1 MAAVVIAS
9 VINIRCA
16 VFFLKTQ
23 LVGVRVIKHR
33 VHLPAG
39 GVYLN
44 ADGRIQQRIIV
55 DVIAQQLAQQLI
67 VAVIICYFIIIQGI
81 DILVQLI
88 GLLLACFFVFLAGR
102 RKRGG
107 VKMRARLTVQQHLL
121 AEIVQLARC
130 VPAGQGDLRGL
141 EKGAGV
147 RLVLL
152 KPGQTDI
159 GNQAAPHEGR
169 QNCHNRQHDHKLH
182 HREAAA
188 SARFLVAMHHRCSR
202 LYHGTAAPSR
212 PADAVSAIGI
222 CGCALQICTVRH
234 NKTIYDSII
243 LGL

>member
-1 MAAVVIAS
+1 MAAVVIAP
-9 VINIRCA
+9 VINVRCA
-16 VFFLKTQ
+16 VRFPKAQ
-23 LVGVRVIKHR
+23 LIGVCVIKHR

-39 GVYLN
+39 GIDLN

-55 DVIAQQLAQQLI
+55 DVIAQQLAQQFI

-81 DILVQLI
+81 DIFVQLI
-88 GLLLACFFVFLAGR
+88 GLL
-102 RKRGG
+102 RGG
-107 VKMRARLTVQQHLL
+107 VKMRACLAVQQHLL
-121 AEIVQLARC
+121 AEIVQFARC

-152 KPGQTDI
+152 KPGQTGI
-159 GNQAAPHEGR
+159 GDQAAPHKGR
-169 QNCHNRQHDHKLH
+169 QNYHDRQHNHKLH

-202 LYHGTAAPSR
+202 LYHGIAAYSR
-212 PADAVSAIGI
+212 PADAVAAVGI
-222 CGCALQICTVRH
+222 CGSALQICTVRH